1 MSFDQRLTDVFKAVF
16 GIEQISDSDS
26 PETIAKWDSVQHIH
40 LIMSLEAEFD
50 IQFDP
55 SEIGE
60 LVSVRAIRER
70 INGEGSPREPSQD
83 LI

>member
-1 MSFDQRLTDVFKAVF
+1 MSVDGRVTEVFQAVF
-16 GIEQISDSDS
+16 GIAEISDSDT

-40 LIMSLEAEFD
+40 LIMSLEAEFG

-70 INGEGSPREPSQD
+70 INGESSAA
-83 LI
+83 